1 MSKVNTPRKSS
12 TCTPRCKGSV
22 ASGCEKNITCV
33 PCYYNGRPL
42 LSRRAKYLL
51 KFLEKHVVKEV
62 LEHAEMEFAVEP
74 RRVQNKM
81 AEKLFA
87 ILIDASLDCTLDDK
101 RQSLKLDDLAHRLVA
116 CVDPFRFSRNE

>member
-1 MSKVNTPRKSS
+1 MKKVI
-12 TCTPRCKGSV
+12 V
-22 ASGCEKNITCV
+22 
-33 PCYYNGRPL
+33 YNGRPL

-51 KFLEKHVVKEV
+51 TFLKKHLPDEV
-62 LEHAEMEFAVEP
+62 LAHAEAEFAVEP

-101 RQSLKLDDLAHRLVA
+101 RQTLKFDDLAHRLVA
-116 CVDPFRFSRNE
+116 SVDPLRFSR